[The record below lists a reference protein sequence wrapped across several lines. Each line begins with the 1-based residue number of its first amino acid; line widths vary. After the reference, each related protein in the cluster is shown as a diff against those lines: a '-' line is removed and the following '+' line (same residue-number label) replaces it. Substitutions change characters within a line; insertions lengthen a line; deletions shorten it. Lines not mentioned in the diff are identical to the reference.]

1 MLSDETLL
9 LIEKFKS
16 LNQEIPVVISKNR
29 YKASKVCLQE
39 DIYANLQYIYNNYNK
54 IKNDKNLNCEK
65 EDNEKEDNND
75 GKKNIDNIITNENIN
90 INNIG
95 GISES
100 NEINGKIFS
109 SFNDYYDYY
118 NDAINIS
125 GINKAGNDDETKN
138 IDKTINIKD
147 AEGNNETEIDFLS
160 LCAYGETHDKYEKYK
175 RVCILDDGFTALNI
189 KKDLNIAL
197 IDGTKNLFKQFVI
210 PAGILREPMSSIKY
224 SNCIIISKTVEL
236 NSLLEA
242 EIRKY
247 NNSCPIFYSYYAPT
261 NIKGGIGGKETI
273 SFQNISEKKA
283 KKAII
288 ISGIGNS
295 EYFYSNI
302 KSCGFE
308 IVYNFEYNDH
318 YKYKDKDLLDIKIK
332 LDNYLNNIC
341 NNKNNKNKYV
351 TNIKSDKHAKN
362 DKYYNDKCDKY
373 SEDVVIITTLKDYV
387 KLKEFKLQYP
397 EIIDKLYYLDFEV
410 KIDNRFYDFI
420 IDNYLHYIENIRPE
434 LVSNIKNSIIK
445 KNEKKLN

>member
-29 YKASKVCLQE
+29 YKASKVCLQD
-39 DIYANLQYIYNNYNK
+39 DIYVNLQDIYN
-54 IKNDKNLNCEK
+54 
-65 EDNEKEDNND
+65 
-75 GKKNIDNIITNENIN
+75 
-90 INNIG
+90 
-95 GISES
+95 
-100 NEINGKIFS
+100 
-109 SFNDYYDYY
+109 
-118 NDAINIS
+118 
-125 GINKAGNDDETKN
+125 
-138 IDKTINIKD
+138 
-147 AEGNNETEIDFLS
+147 NNETEIDFLS
-160 LCAYGETHDKYEKYK
+160 HCAYGETHDKYEKYK

-189 KKDLNIAL
+189 KKDLNIVL

-224 SNCIIISKTVEL
+224 SNCIIISKTVKS
-236 NSLLEA
+236 NPLLET

-261 NIKGGIGGKETI
+261 SIKGGLGGKETI
-273 SFQNISEKKA
+273 SCQNISGGKA
-283 KKAII
+283 KKVII
-288 ISGIGNS
+288 ISGIGNP
-295 EYFYSNI
+295 EYFYYNI

-318 YKYKDKDLLDIKIK
+318 YKYKDKDLLNIKIK
-332 LDNYLNNIC
+332 LDNYLNNKH
-341 NNKNNKNKYV
+341 NNKNNKYV

-362 DKYYNDKCDKY
+362 DKHNDKHNKNNDKNIKPAKHLQNDKY
-373 SEDVVIITTLKDYV
+373 LEDVIIITTLKDYV
-387 KLKEFKLQYP
+387 KLKEFKLKYP

-410 KIDNRFYDFI
+410 KIDNKFYDFI
-420 IDNYLHYIENIRPE
+420 IDNYLNYIGNTRPE